1 MGWQR
6 RAAVLCT
13 AFLTVILNVSV
24 VSPQVLSPPYFN
36 LAVGRPITASATC
49 GESVSE
55 PELFCKLT
63 GANLAKQSG
72 TPEYS
77 LIQGQLC
84 DYCDP
89 SRPVKSHPPSQAID
103 GTEKWWQSPPLS
115 RGLKYNEVN
124 LTVELGQ
131 VSLTSMHTRSDY
143 ENKAYG

>member
-13 AFLTVILNVSV
+13 AVLTVILNVSV

-36 LAVGRPITASATC
+36 LAVGRRITASATC

-77 LIQGQLC
+77 LIQGQIC

-103 GTEKWWQSPPLS
+103 GTERWWQSPPLS

-124 LTVELGQ
+124 LTVDLGQ
-131 VSLTSMHTRSDY
+131 VSFTSIS
-143 ENKAYG
+143 